1 LLGQVWY
8 TMLGAEDLERQ
19 DDYTDDNWEL
29 DYNEW
34 KAQQ

>member
-1 LLGQVWY
+1 
-8 TMLGAEDLERQ
+8 MLGAEDLERKDEYDDQ
-19 DDYTDDNWEL
+19 DWEL